1 VPAQDGAGADQPLRS
16 QPSRQEP
23 DQRSHHRPV
32 GPVQP
37 GPWMGPA
44 QHSDLMP
51 QHQELGVLGG
61 RRPAEQDKQAA
72 KPDEDE
78 IKQAEGHG

>member
-1 VPAQDGAGADQPLRS
+1 VD
-16 QPSRQEP
+16 EI
-23 DQRSHHRPV
+23 V
-32 GPVQP
+32 GT
-37 GPWMGPA
+37 
-44 QHSDLMP
+44 HNLMP

-72 KPDEDE
+72 QPDEDE